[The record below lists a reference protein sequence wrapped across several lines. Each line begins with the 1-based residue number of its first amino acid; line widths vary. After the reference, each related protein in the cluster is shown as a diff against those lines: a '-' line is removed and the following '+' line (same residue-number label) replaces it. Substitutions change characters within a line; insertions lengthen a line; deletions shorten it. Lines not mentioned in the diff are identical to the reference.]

1 MIGVK
6 NVNLFPYFE
15 AFMHG
20 VSVLLI
26 LAGLVLMVWALDD
39 LAKLH
44 DNRAVE
50 DETFH
55 RRNREWPGD
64 DV

>member
-1 MIGVK
+1 M
-6 NVNLFPYFE
+6 NLIPYFE
-15 AFMHG
+15 AFMQG

-26 LAGLVLMVWALDD
+26 IAGLVLMVWALDD

-44 DNRAVE
+44 GNRAVE
-50 DETFH
+50 DETYR

-64 DV
+64 DI

>member
-1 MIGVK
+1 M
-6 NVNLFPYFE
+6 NLIPYFE
-15 AFMHG
+15 SFMQG

-26 LAGLVLMVWALDD
+26 IAGLVLMVWALDD

-50 DETFH
+50 DETYR

-64 DV
+64 DI

>member
-1 MIGVK
+1 M
-6 NVNLFPYFE
+6 NLIPYFE
-15 AFMHG
+15 AFMQG

-26 LAGLVLMVWALDD
+26 IAGLVLMVWALDD

-44 DNRAVE
+44 DNRDVE
-50 DETFH
+50 DETFR
-55 RRNREWPGD
+55 RRNREWQED

>member
-1 MIGVK
+1 MNMI
-6 NVNLFPYFE
+6 PYFE
-15 AFMHG
+15 ASMQG

-26 LAGLVLMVWALDD
+26 IAGLVLMVWALDD

-50 DETFH
+50 DETFR
-55 RRNREWPGD
+55 RRNREWPED

>member
-1 MIGVK
+1 MNMI
-6 NVNLFPYFE
+6 PYFE
-15 AFMHG
+15 AFMQG

-26 LAGLVLMVWALDD
+26 IGGLVLMVWALDD

-44 DNRAVE
+44 DNRDVE
-50 DETFH
+50 DETFR
-55 RRNREWPGD
+55 RRNREWQED

>member
-1 MIGVK
+1 M
-6 NVNLFPYFE
+6 NLIPYFE
-15 AFMHG
+15 AFMQG

-26 LAGLVLMVWALDD
+26 IGGLVLMVWALDD

>member
-1 MIGVK
+1 MNMI
-6 NVNLFPYFE
+6 PYFE
-15 AFMHG
+15 AFMQG

-26 LAGLVLMVWALDD
+26 IAGLVLMVWALDD

-44 DNRAVE
+44 DNRSVE
-50 DETFH
+50 DETFR
-55 RRNREWPGD
+55 RRNREWPED